1 MLHPSLNNIWR
12 SIVMRGANVASYKFA
27 LGEALIL
34 LAKQGKSFV
43 TIEELAAPFSDAICR
58 HISKVEKQITNP
70 NPGKFLRACKDYNSS
85 TINEAELLDIT
96 VGYAFG
102 DVIDRF
108 HTVGRVEMEKRFYI
122 DDRKTKKGLTIT
134 DEMFSLKEGFQF
146 ENLPQ
151 ELEARWRLVETAW
164 SLNISPHLLEVEYD
178 DSLEDLNINQLDKD
192 DFKRISVTSCRDA
205 LNGYQRGKCFYCDH
219 KISVIKSNS
228 EHFADVDHFLPH
240 SLIKHNFGYNINGVW
255 NLVLSCKGCNRGT
268 NGKFSEIPDQK
279 FLYKL
284 DSRNDWFISSHHPL
298 RETIINQTGKTPK
311 KRKQFLSDA
320 FNDATK
326 MFPYSQWRPI

>member
-1 MLHPSLNNIWR
+1 
-12 SIVMRGANVASYKFA
+12 
-27 LGEALIL
+27 
-34 LAKQGKSFV
+34 
-43 TIEELAAPFSDAICR
+43 
-58 HISKVEKQITNP
+58 
-70 NPGKFLRACKDYNSS
+70 
-85 TINEAELLDIT
+85 
-96 VGYAFG
+96 
-102 DVIDRF
+102 
-108 HTVGRVEMEKRFYI
+108 MEKRFYI

-219 KISVIKSNS
+219 KISVIESNS